1 MSETDETVFPWT
13 EKKASDMQSDITVTG
28 NKITGEL
35 KFIEGGLAPGVLSG
49 DGYFLALKW
58 SDPAQ
63 TVTSLKVGLQPSASG
78 MDLVECIDDTDR
90 NGVFKISNKNQ
101 KFVLVQSND
110 SKKTKQVFDLTGL
123 TFEEVGV

>member
-1 MSETDETVFPWT
+1 
-13 EKKASDMQSDITVTG
+13 
-28 NKITGEL
+28 
-35 KFIEGGLAPGVLSG
+35 
-49 DGYFLALKW
+49 
-58 SDPAQ
+58 
-63 TVTSLKVGLQPSASG
+63 

>member
-1 MSETDETVFPWT
+1 
-13 EKKASDMQSDITVTG
+13 MQSNITVTG

-78 MDLVECIDDTDR
+78 MDLVECIDDQDR
-90 NGVFKISNKNQ
+90 NGVFKISNKDQ